1 MENTDKNRKKRW
13 LLLLFL
19 LLLLLLLGVLFCRKK
34 PQTNTAP
41 APESSISTPAGGGT
55 VSLTYSDAAG
65 IDLTAGQVTLLFA
78 NPEKSGWDA
87 TVCLVVGEREAARSD
102 LLAPGEQ
109 VTQLALLEGAEK
121 DLSCSGTLKVSF
133 YHPQTG
139 AKAMLDAEIP
149 VTVTVTGC
157 PPHGR
162 HRAMPVQFFRKDEKQ

>member
-13 LLLLFL
+13 LLLVLL

-34 PQTNTAP
+34 PQTTDTAP
-41 APESSISTPAGGGT
+41 APESSVSTSDGGGT

-65 IDLTAGQVTLLFA
+65 IDLAAGQVTLLFA

-87 TVCLVVGEREAARSD
+87 TVCLVVGESEAARSD

-109 VTQLALLEGAEK
+109 VTRLALLDGAEK
-121 DLSCSGTLKVSF
+121 DLTAGSCSGTLKVSF
-133 YHPQTG
+133 YNPQTG

-149 VTVTVTGC
+149 VTVTVTG
-157 PPHGR
+157 
-162 HRAMPVQFFRKDEKQ
+162 

>member
-1 MENTDKNRKKRW
+1 MAAARASSAAVASAAWRA
-13 LLLLFL
+13 
-19 LLLLLLLGVLFCRKK
+19 VQ
-34 PQTNTAP
+34 PQK
-41 APESSISTPAGGGT
+41 
-55 VSLTYSDAAG
+55 AAG
-65 IDLTAGQVTLLFA
+65 DGHRPRAGVIGIDVRRRRHGVCNNAGQVTLLFA

-121 DLSCSGTLKVSF
+121 DLTAGSCSGTLKVSF

-149 VTVTVTGC
+149 VTVTVTG
-157 PPHGR
+157 
-162 HRAMPVQFFRKDEKQ
+162 

>member
-13 LLLLFL
+13 LLLVLLLL

-34 PQTNTAP
+34 PQATDTAP
-41 APESSISTPAGGGT
+41 APESSVSTFSGGGT
-55 VSLTYSDAAG
+55 VSLTYSDAAS
-65 IDLTAGQVTLLFA
+65 IDLTAGQVMLLFA

-109 VTQLALLEGAEK
+109 VTQLPLLDGAEK
-121 DLSCSGTLKVSF
+121 DMAAGSCSGTLKVSF

-149 VTVTVTGC
+149 VTVTVTG
-157 PPHGR
+157 
-162 HRAMPVQFFRKDEKQ
+162 

>member
-13 LLLLFL
+13 LLLL

-34 PQTNTAP
+34 PQTTDTAP
-41 APESSISTPAGGGT
+41 APESSVSTSDGGGP

-87 TVCLVVGEREAARSD
+87 TVCLVVGESEAARSD
-102 LLAPGEQ
+102 LLTPGEQ
-109 VTQLALLEGAEK
+109 VTRLALLDGAEK
-121 DLSCSGTLKVSF
+121 DLTAGSCSGMLKVSF

-149 VTVTVTGC
+149 VTVTVTG
-157 PPHGR
+157 
-162 HRAMPVQFFRKDEKQ
+162 

>member
-13 LLLLFL
+13 LLLVLL
-19 LLLLLLLGVLFCRKK
+19 LLLLLLLGVLFSRKK
-34 PQTNTAP
+34 PQATDIAP
-41 APESSISTPAGGGT
+41 APESSVSTSSGGGT
-55 VSLTYSDAAG
+55 VSLTYSDAAS

-87 TVCLVVGEREAARSD
+87 TVCLVVGECEAARSD

-109 VTQLALLEGAEK
+109 VTQLPLLDGAEK
-121 DLSCSGTLKVSF
+121 DLTEGSCSGTLKVSF

-149 VTVTVTGC
+149 VTVTVTG
-157 PPHGR
+157 
-162 HRAMPVQFFRKDEKQ
+162 

>member
-13 LLLLFL
+13 LLLVLLLL

-34 PQTNTAP
+34 PQATDPAP
-41 APESSISTPAGGGT
+41 APESSVSTSAGGGT
-55 VSLTYSDAAG
+55 VSLTYSDAAT
-65 IDLTAGQVTLLFA
+65 IDLTAGQVMLLFA

-109 VTQLALLEGAEK
+109 VTQLPLLDGAEK
-121 DLSCSGTLKVSF
+121 DIAAGSCSGTLKVSF

-139 AKAMLDAEIP
+139 TKAMLDAEIP
-149 VTVTVTGC
+149 VTVTVTG
-157 PPHGR
+157 
-162 HRAMPVQFFRKDEKQ
+162 

>member
-1 MENTDKNRKKRW
+1 MAAARASSAAVASVAAWRAVLPQKAADDGHRPRT
-13 LLLLFL
+13 
-19 LLLLLLLGVLFCRKK
+19 GVIGIDARR
-34 PQTNTAP
+34 QRHGVAD
-41 APESSISTPAGGGT
+41 
-55 VSLTYSDAAG
+55 YSDAAG

-109 VTQLALLEGAEK
+109 VTQLALLDGAEK
-121 DLSCSGTLKVSF
+121 DLTAGSCSGTLKVSF

-149 VTVTVTGC
+149 VTVTVTG
-157 PPHGR
+157 
-162 HRAMPVQFFRKDEKQ
+162 

>member
-13 LLLLFL
+13 LLLVLLLL

-34 PQTNTAP
+34 PQTADTTP
-41 APESSISTPAGGGT
+41 APESSVSTSAGGGT
-55 VSLTYSDAAG
+55 VSLTYSDAAS

-87 TVCLVVGEREAARSD
+87 SVCLVVGESEAARSER
-102 LLAPGEQ
+102 LTPGEQ
-109 VTQLALLEGAEK
+109 VTQLALLDGVAK
-121 DLSCSGTLKVSF
+121 DLTAGSCSGTLKVSF

-149 VTVTVTGC
+149 VTVTVTG
-157 PPHGR
+157 
-162 HRAMPVQFFRKDEKQ
+162 

>member
-13 LLLLFL
+13 LLLVLL

-34 PQTNTAP
+34 PQATNTAP
-41 APESSISTPAGGGT
+41 SPESSVSTPAGGGT
-55 VSLTYSDAAG
+55 VSLTYSDAAS

-78 NPEKSGWDA
+78 NPEKSVWDA
-87 TVCLVVGEREAARSD
+87 SVCLVVGEREAARSE

-109 VTQLALLEGAEK
+109 VTQLPLLDGVEK
-121 DLSCSGTLKVSF
+121 DLTAGSCSGTLKVSF

-149 VTVTVTGC
+149 VTVTVTG
-157 PPHGR
+157 
-162 HRAMPVQFFRKDEKQ
+162 

>member
-13 LLLLFL
+13 LLLVLLLL

-34 PQTNTAP
+34 PQATDTAP
-41 APESSISTPAGGGT
+41 APESSVSTPAGGGT
-55 VSLTYSDAAG
+55 VSLTYSDAAS

-87 TVCLVVGEREAARSD
+87 SVCLVVGECEAARSD

-109 VTQLALLEGAEK
+109 VAQLPLLDGAEK
-121 DLSCSGTLKVSF
+121 DMAAGSCSGTLKVSF

-149 VTVTVTGC
+149 VTVTVTG
-157 PPHGR
+157 
-162 HRAMPVQFFRKDEKQ
+162 

>member
-13 LLLLFL
+13 LLLL

-34 PQTNTAP
+34 PQTTDTAP
-41 APESSISTPAGGGT
+41 APESSVSTSDGGGT

-87 TVCLVVGEREAARSD
+87 TVCLVVGESEAARSD
-102 LLAPGEQ
+102 LLTPGEQ
-109 VTQLALLEGAEK
+109 VTRLALLDGAEK
-121 DLSCSGTLKVSF
+121 DLTAGSCSGMLKVSF

-149 VTVTVTGC
+149 VTVTVTG
-157 PPHGR
+157 
-162 HRAMPVQFFRKDEKQ
+162 

>member
-13 LLLLFL
+13 LLLVLLLL

-34 PQTNTAP
+34 PQATDTAP
-41 APESSISTPAGGGT
+41 APESSVSTSSGGGT
-55 VSLTYSDAAG
+55 VSLTYSDAAS
-65 IDLTAGQVTLLFA
+65 IDLTAGQVMLLFA

-109 VTQLALLEGAEK
+109 VTQLPLLDGAEK
-121 DLSCSGTLKVSF
+121 DMAAGSCSGTLKVSF

-149 VTVTVTGC
+149 VTVTVTG
-157 PPHGR
+157 
-162 HRAMPVQFFRKDEKQ
+162 

>member
-13 LLLLFL
+13 LLLLL
-19 LLLLLLLGVLFCRKK
+19 LLLLLLSVLFCRKK
-34 PQTNTAP
+34 PQTTDTAP
-41 APESSISTPAGGGT
+41 APESSVSTSDGGGT

-65 IDLTAGQVTLLFA
+65 IDLAAGQVTLLFA

-87 TVCLVVGEREAARSD
+87 TVCLVIGESEAARSD

-109 VTQLALLEGAEK
+109 VTQLALLDGAEK
-121 DLSCSGTLKVSF
+121 DLTAGSCSGTLKVSF

-149 VTVTVTGC
+149 VTVTVTG
-157 PPHGR
+157 
-162 HRAMPVQFFRKDEKQ
+162 

>member
-13 LLLLFL
+13 LLLVLLLL

-34 PQTNTAP
+34 PQTADTTP
-41 APESSISTPAGGGT
+41 APESSVSTSAGGGT
-55 VSLTYSDAAG
+55 VSLTYSDAAS

-78 NPEKSGWDA
+78 DPEKSGWDA
-87 TVCLVVGEREAARSD
+87 TVCLVIGEREAARSD

-109 VTQLALLEGAEK
+109 VTQLALLDGVEK
-121 DLSCSGTLKVSF
+121 DLAAGSCSGTLKVSF

-149 VTVTVTGC
+149 VTVTVTG
-157 PPHGR
+157 
-162 HRAMPVQFFRKDEKQ
+162 

>member
-13 LLLLFL
+13 LLLVLLLL

-34 PQTNTAP
+34 PQATDTTP
-41 APESSISTPAGGGT
+41 APESSVSTSSGGGT
-55 VSLTYSDAAG
+55 VSLTYSDAAS

-109 VTQLALLEGAEK
+109 VTQLPLLDDAGK
-121 DLSCSGTLKVSF
+121 DMAAGSCSGTLKVSF

-149 VTVTVTGC
+149 VTVTVTG
-157 PPHGR
+157 
-162 HRAMPVQFFRKDEKQ
+162 

>member
-13 LLLLFL
+13 LLLVLL

-34 PQTNTAP
+34 SQATDTAS
-41 APESSISTPAGGGT
+41 APESSVSTPAGGGT
-55 VSLTYSDAAG
+55 VSLTYSDAAD

-109 VTQLALLEGAEK
+109 VTQLALLDDAEK
-121 DLSCSGTLKVSF
+121 DLTAGSCSGTLKVSF

-149 VTVTVTGC
+149 VTVTVTG
-157 PPHGR
+157 
-162 HRAMPVQFFRKDEKQ
+162 

>member
-1 MENTDKNRKKRW
+1 MENTDKKGKKRW
-13 LLLLFL
+13 LLLVLLLL

-34 PQTNTAP
+34 PQTADTAP
-41 APESSISTPAGGGT
+41 APESSVSTPAGGGT
-55 VSLTYSDAAG
+55 VSLTYSDAAS

-87 TVCLVVGEREAARSD
+87 SVSLVVGESETARSD

-109 VTQLALLEGAEK
+109 VTQLPLLDGAEK
-121 DLSCSGTLKVSF
+121 DMAAGSCSGTLKVSF

-149 VTVTVTGC
+149 VTVTVTG
-157 PPHGR
+157 
-162 HRAMPVQFFRKDEKQ
+162 

>member
-13 LLLLFL
+13 LLLVL
-19 LLLLLLLGVLFCRKK
+19 LLLLLLILLLGVLFCRKK
-34 PQTNTAP
+34 PQATDTAP
-41 APESSISTPAGGGT
+41 APESSVSTPAGGGT

-87 TVCLVVGEREAARSD
+87 SVCLVVGECETARSD

-109 VTQLALLEGAEK
+109 VTQLPLLDGAEK
-121 DLSCSGTLKVSF
+121 DMAAGSCSGTLKVSF

-149 VTVTVTGC
+149 VTVTVTG
-157 PPHGR
+157 
-162 HRAMPVQFFRKDEKQ
+162 

>member
-1 MENTDKNRKKRW
+1 MENTNKNRKKRW
-13 LLLLFL
+13 LLLVLLL

-34 PQTNTAP
+34 PQTDIAP
-41 APESSISTPAGGGT
+41 APESSVSTSSGGGT
-55 VSLTYSDAAG
+55 VSLTYSDAAS
-65 IDLTAGQVTLLFA
+65 IDLTAGQVMLLFA

-121 DLSCSGTLKVSF
+121 DLTAGSCSGTLKVSF

-149 VTVTVTGC
+149 VTVTVTG
-157 PPHGR
+157 
-162 HRAMPVQFFRKDEKQ
+162 